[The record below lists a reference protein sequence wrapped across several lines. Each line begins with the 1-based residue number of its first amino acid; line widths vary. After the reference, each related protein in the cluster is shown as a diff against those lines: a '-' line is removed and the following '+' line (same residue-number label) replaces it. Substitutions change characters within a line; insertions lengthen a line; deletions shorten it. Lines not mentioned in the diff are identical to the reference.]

1 MGCNAGRAGAGG
13 IAGIGCGKE
22 PSGSGVGE
30 AVAEAA
36 GLTGASGSGVNCGK
50 GGGAGRSLNSGLGDG
65 DWANTAGM
73 VKNKKAARVR
83 VSLRSIGNVVVV
95 LLISK

>member
-1 MGCNAGRAGAGG
+1 
-13 IAGIGCGKE
+13 
-22 PSGSGVGE
+22 
-30 AVAEAA
+30 
-36 GLTGASGSGVNCGK
+36 
-50 GGGAGRSLNSGLGDG
+50 
-65 DWANTAGM
+65 M

>member
-30 AVAEAA
+30 VVAEAA